1 MGLDNRTIVLY
12 RGGMKKIN
20 NRTAE
25 AYPPF
30 LCAGEEDLPGRMKIN
45 ELLAAL
51 RDERLDRAGTPAHN
65 LALSGRQEV
74 TDIRRTGP
82 PNPFHVPALCR
93 VVGWMINGEVCAG
106 FPSPAEEE
114 LRDVISFDDYLVAH
128 PETSFLLS
136 VKGDSMSGA
145 GIMEKDLVI
154 VERGRQPKNGDIIL
168 AEVDGNWT
176 MKYFCK
182 KGKTIT
188 LEAANPK
195 YPPIVPQ
202 TELRV
207 AGVITALVRK
217 YHK

>member
-1 MGLDNRTIVLY
+1 MEKRRDIAV
-12 RGGMKKIN
+12 
-20 NRTAE
+20 AE
-25 AYPPF
+25 AFVPF
-30 LCAGEEDLPGRMKIN
+30 LRVGEEDLPGSFKII
-45 ELLAAL
+45 ELFGAL
-51 RDERLDRAGTPAHN
+51 WGKRSDPTTETPGHFPAVPACSAGPEDP
-65 LALSGRQEV
+65 L
-74 TDIRRTGP
+74 
-82 PNPFHVPALCR
+82 HVPALCR
-93 VVGWMINGEVCAG
+93 VVGLMINGEVCAG

-114 LRDVISFDDYLVAH
+114 LRDVISFDEYLVAH

-136 VKGDSMSGA
+136 VTGDSMAGA

-176 MKYFCK
+176 MKYFRK

-195 YPPIVPQ
+195 YPPVIPRE
-202 TELRV
+202 ELRI

>member
-1 MGLDNRTIVLY
+1 MEKRRDIPAAKAWG
-12 RGGMKKIN
+12 
-20 NRTAE
+20 A
-25 AYPPF
+25 F
-30 LCAGEEDLPGRMKIN
+30 LRAGEGEIPGGFKII
-45 ELLAAL
+45 ELFGAL
-51 RDERLDRAGTPAHN
+51 KGRRSVRERFDPTTGTPAHN
-65 LALSGRQEV
+65 LVA
-74 TDIRRTGP
+74 RRVCTEP
-82 PNPFHVPALCR
+82 EEPFFIPALCR
-93 VVGWMINGEVCAG
+93 VVGLMINGEVCAG

-136 VKGDSMSGA
+136 VKGDSMIGA

-176 MKYFCK
+176 MKYFCR

-202 TELRV
+202 TELRI

-217 YHK
+217 YHR

>member
-1 MGLDNRTIVLY
+1 MEKTKDIPVV
-12 RGGMKKIN
+12 
-20 NRTAE
+20 E
-25 AYPPF
+25 AFSPF
-30 LCAGEEDLPGRMKIN
+30 LRVGEGAIPGGVKITELFDVLRGRRFAGE
-45 ELLAAL
+45 
-51 RDERLDRAGTPAHN
+51 RLEVVAGTPAHN
-65 LALSGRQEV
+65 LVARA
-74 TDIRRTGP
+74 RCTGP
-82 PNPFHVPALCR
+82 EDPFHVPALCR
-93 VVGWMINGEVCAG
+93 VVGLMINGEVCAG

-114 LRDVISFDDYLVAH
+114 LRDNISFDEYLVAH

-136 VKGDSMSGA
+136 VTGDSMAGA

-176 MKYFCK
+176 MKYFRK
-182 KGKTIT
+182 KGKHIT

-202 TELRV
+202 TELRI

-217 YHK
+217 YHR

>member
-1 MGLDNRTIVLY
+1 MIITVSIISLLVLLLFGATIVNSI
-12 RGGMKKIN
+12 M
-20 NRTAE
+20 TALQLHSSAHLDIYSAQTDTE
-25 AYPPF
+25 
-30 LCAGEEDLPGRMKIN
+30 LNLPLFEGVR
-45 ELLAAL
+45 
-51 RDERLDRAGTPAHN
+51 
-65 LALSGRQEV
+65 
-74 TDIRRTGP
+74 
-82 PNPFHVPALCR
+82 
-93 VVGWMINGEVCAG
+93 AG

-114 LRDVISFDDYLVAH
+114 LRDVISFDEYLVSH

-136 VKGDSMSGA
+136 VTGDSMIGA

-176 MKYFCK
+176 MKYLRK
-182 KGKTIT
+182 KEKTIT

-202 TELRV
+202 TELRI

-217 YHK
+217 YHN

>member
-1 MGLDNRTIVLY
+1 MGT
-12 RGGMKKIN
+12 IN
-20 NRTAE
+20 NILMAKPSLQ
-25 AYPPF
+25 YF
-30 LCAGEEDLPGRMKIN
+30 
-45 ELLAAL
+45 
-51 RDERLDRAGTPAHN
+51 RAGPECLPDRFKIVEIPGGCRGRDRLENVSGNADVYHN
-65 LALSGRQEV
+65 TE
-74 TDIRRTGP
+74 
-82 PNPFHVPALCR
+82 LCR
-93 VVGWMINGEVCAG
+93 DVKFTVNGEVCAG

-114 LRDVISFDDYLVAH
+114 LRDVISFDEYLVSH

-136 VKGDSMSGA
+136 VTGDSMIGA

-176 MKYFCK
+176 MKYLRK

-202 TELRV
+202 TELRI

-217 YHK
+217 YHN